1 MDKHDTLVRLFSGE
15 KQLPTLPVLFA
26 EFTKLME
33 QPLASSKRVSELV
46 MKDQAMVVKVLKLC
60 NSALYSNR
68 QEITNLTGA
77 INFLG
82 LSTLRNL
89 ILQISMVRLFSID
102 DEAIPEFRTTTFWE
116 HSLATAYFTQFLAKR
131 LQLPHNENYYIA
143 GLTHDIGKLAMYQ
156 FYPERFFAAV
166 KNQLEAGTPDTVAE
180 QTVFGVDHADVGAFL
195 AEKWRFKKEIGEAI
209 QLHHSL
215 SSPNI
220 HLCTAVVR
228 IANFFSKAAGIC
240 FPWDRRVIDI
250 VGDPAWTILAAYQ
263 EWIDVEKLTFEL
275 YEETPKV
282 TAMVTELLSR
292 RG

>member
-1 MDKHDTLVRLFSGE
+1 MDKHATLVRLFSGE

-26 EFTKLME
+26 EFSKLME
-33 QPLASSKRVSELV
+33 QPLASGKRVSELV
-46 MKDQAMVVKVLKLC
+46 MKDQAMVAKVLKLC

-82 LSTLRNL
+82 LATLRNL
-89 ILQISMVRLFSID
+89 ILQISMVRLFTVD
-102 DEAIPEFRTTTFWE
+102 DQTIPEFRTTIFWE
-116 HSLATAYFTQFLAKR
+116 HSLATAYFTQFLAKK

-166 KNQLEAGTPDTVAE
+166 KNQIETGAIDTVSE

-209 QLHHSL
+209 QEHHSL
-215 SSPNI
+215 AGPDIQLS
-220 HLCTAVVR
+220 TAVVR
-228 IANFFSKAAGIC
+228 IANFFAKAAGIC
-240 FPWDRRVIDI
+240 FPWETRVIDI
-250 VGDPAWTILAAYQ
+250 VGDPAWGVLASYQ

-275 YEETPKV
+275 YDETPKV
-282 TAMVTELLSR
+282 SAMVTELLSR
-292 RG
+292 KV